1 MEASSFQSSQKLQGK
16 KTPPGNGYF
25 LSLIISP
32 ESVFGKGFVLVPQK
46 RVELTTGE
54 GGSMEKS
61 EGSSVSQGDEDG
73 SQVNKPAQLPELSS
87 RAAKFNRLNEHRHA
101 SHDSASQ
108 DSLSRPST
116 HSTEPFCS
124 DHDLDLKST
133 LPLSPSSQCAD
144 VPLPEIKSATETHQF
159 ITPPENKRAPDLEWT
174 FYPRFGL
181 HTYHIGKRCVFNG
194 LFLRNKTSASERMLE
209 MRLGRKKHEIDH
221 RNGIAMVTPCDN
233 CYSCPEH
240 SRNFHKF
247 GSTRPVVNFGC
258 ATYKR
263 KADTFIPLQRLSRTP
278 CIPFHVKEKQQE
290 LEKERNDVKNL
301 DRWKPAPTLLQAL
314 GASVLAHRVRQRES

>member
-1 MEASSFQSSQKLQGK
+1 
-16 KTPPGNGYF
+16 
-25 LSLIISP
+25 
-32 ESVFGKGFVLVPQK
+32 
-46 RVELTTGE
+46 
-54 GGSMEKS
+54 MEKP
-61 EGSSVSQGDEDG
+61 EGSSVSQGDED
-73 SQVNKPAQLPELSS
+73 
-87 RAAKFNRLNEHRHA
+87 
-101 SHDSASQ
+101 
-108 DSLSRPST
+108 
-116 HSTEPFCS
+116 
-124 DHDLDLKST
+124 
-133 LPLSPSSQCAD
+133 
-144 VPLPEIKSATETHQF
+144 
-159 ITPPENKRAPDLEWT
+159 ENKRAPDLEWT
-174 FYPRFGL
+174 LYPRFGL
-181 HTYHIGKRCVFNG
+181 HTYHIGKRCIFNG

-263 KADTFIPLQRLSRTP
+263 KADTFIPLQRLSQTP

-290 LEKERNDVKNL
+290 LEIERNDVKNL

-314 GASVLAHRVRQRES
+314 GVTVLAHRVRQREL